1 MLTLSCAIC
10 HLFPQTLGRQ
20 EPSRSQGVYLSLRL
34 AKGAPDC
41 RRKIRIAGLAAP
53 WLGPLSFVGETQA
66 LRDQADRRDS
76 HSEMTVAYVLDAN
89 YLTGELKFDLRIVA
103 ENGHWIL
110 CRIRMIAR
118 LSINPA
124 SERT

>member
-1 MLTLSCAIC
+1 MRLPP
-10 HLFPQTLGRQ
+10 FPSDAWQAGTI
-20 EPSRSQGVYLSLRL
+20 EKPGVYLSLRL

-66 LRDQADRRDS
+66 LRDQADRRDL

-89 YLTGELKFDLRIVA
+89 YLSGELKFDLRIVA